1 MQRLELFQKL
11 FISLGASA
19 LLLVGGVVLPPAGVV
34 LIPLVPQPVLSFGMK
49 YGISWALAGTIAAM
63 LLLMVFGGTELALLY
78 GLFALIAAFLFGLL
92 GRVRSIELL
101 VTGTAAAMSFVT
113 AGLLLFSFGSWA
125 AMEQDFRASMLQHL
139 SAAAGVHERMGFP
152 QESLEILKER
162 APKIIDMI
170 IQVAP
175 ALLFLT
181 LALIVLINLLL
192 LCRRFPE
199 QRGNWLT
206 LSNLREWKG
215 PEPLVWGLIGCGFIL
230 FIPGF
235 DALRLVAANLL
246 LVIAAFYFAQG
257 LAIVGYFFHKNNVPR
272 FLRWVTYVL
281 IGFEQVF
288 TLLVVGLGLF
298 DLWGDFRRLRK
309 NDLHPSR
316 AS

>member
-1 MQRLELFQKL
+1 
-11 FISLGASA
+11 
-19 LLLVGGVVLPPAGVV
+19 
-34 LIPLVPQPVLSFGMK
+34 
-49 YGISWALAGTIAAM
+49 
-63 LLLMVFGGTELALLY
+63 
-78 GLFALIAAFLFGLL
+78 L

-101 VTGTAAAMSFVT
+101 VTGTAAAMSAVT
-113 AGLLLFSFGSWA
+113 AGLLFLSFGSWA
-125 AMEQDFRASMLQHL
+125 AMEQDFRTSMLQHVNG
-139 SAAAGVHERMGFP
+139 AAGVQERMGFP
-152 QESLEILKER
+152 QESLEVLKER
-162 APKIIDMI
+162 APKIIDVI
-170 IQVAP
+170 IQIAP

-199 QRGNWLT
+199 RRDQWLALT
-206 LSNLREWKG
+206 NLREWKG
-215 PEPLVWGLIGCGFIL
+215 PERLVWGLIACGFIL
-230 FIPGF
+230 LIP
-235 DALRLVAANLL
+235 ALDVLQYAASNLL

-288 TLLVVGLGLF
+288 TLLIVGLGLF